1 MTVHRVQLSQL
12 KLKIKIN
19 TNCSDN
25 SHDNRSRSDPDSDDG
40 ISVENICDVDVL
52 VATIVCSVGLIVV
65 QNSQLNSC
73 HLIIKADSRDRHAKR
88 YPAEAREKMI
98 DEVHSNFGLQSTPH
112 TLIDHPN

>member
-1 MTVHRVQLSQL
+1 MLSL
-12 KLKIKIN
+12 
-19 TNCSDN
+19 NCSDN
-25 SHDNRSRSDPDSDDG
+25 LHDNRSRSDPNSGDG
-40 ISVENICDVDVL
+40 ISVENICDG
-52 VATIVCSVGLIVV
+52 VGLIVV